1 MDFKSFFIKE
11 DEGEKQ
17 KVEKKTD
24 VTPIQTTTTNVTPSP
39 VQSSTVIS
47 EVDEAGLKHLWEVL
61 ADRNLPGPDYL
72 EIRNFSESLRAT
84 GDPIE
89 KRMQSAF
96 LMLKAQHPDFSK
108 DVLLKSIETYRAF
121 ISEEK
126 KDGQSQFEAK
136 RLEKIG
142 NKESVI
148 SNTELEIEKRQSQ
161 IEELKRSI
169 EEMKSSINSIKQE
182 IQVSTEE
189 INREEQKFKATFDFF
204 MNVLD
209 NDVKIINN
217 LNI

>member
-17 KVEKKTD
+17 KVEKKTN
-24 VTPIQTTTTNVTPSP
+24 VTPTQTTTTVTPST
-39 VQSSTVIS
+39 VQSSTVQVN

-89 KRMQSAF
+89 KRMQAAF
-96 LMLKAQHPDFSK
+96 LMLKAQHPGFSK
-108 DVLLKSIETYRAF
+108 NVLLKSIETYRAF

-126 KDGQSQFEAK
+126 QDGQSQFEAK

-142 NKESVI
+142 NKESII
-148 SNTELEIEKRQSQ
+148 SNTELEIEKRLNQ
-161 IEELKRSI
+161 IEELKKSV
-169 EEMKSSINSIKQE
+169 EEMRSSINSIKQE

-189 INREEQKFKATFDFF
+189 INKEEQKFKATFDFF
-204 MNVLD
+204 MSVLD

>member
-1 MDFKSFFIKE
+1 MDFKSFFIK
-11 DEGEKQ
+11 DEGEQ
-17 KVEKKTD
+17 KVEKKTE
-24 VTPIQTTTTNVTPSP
+24 VTPTQTTTTVIPSTT
-39 VQSSTVIS
+39 QYSTVIN

-61 ADRNLPGPDYL
+61 ADRNLPGPNYL

-96 LMLKAQHPDFSK
+96 LMLKAQHPEFSK

-126 KDGQSQFEAK
+126 QDGQSQFEAK

-148 SNTELEIEKRQSQ
+148 SNTELEIEKRQGQ
-161 IEELKRSI
+161 IEELKKSI
-169 EEMKSSINSIKQE
+169 EEMKASINSIKQE

-189 INREEQKFKATFDFF
+189 INKEEQKFRATFDFF